1 MKLVRDG
8 IPRIIEES
16 GRTCEYYI
24 ADDEEYRARLY
35 EKMHEELNEFIENPS
50 YEEAADIWEVL
61 RALCLEHALCMEVVE
76 NVAMDKRETTG
87 GFYDKIILEKVN
99 ESR

>member
-1 MKLVRDG
+1 MKLVRDF
-8 IPRIIEES
+8 IPRIIEEN
-16 GRTCEYYI
+16 GKTCEYYI
-24 ADDEEYRARLY
+24 ADDEEYKTRLHD
-35 EKMHEELNEFIENPS
+35 KMHEELNEFIENPC

-61 RALCLEHALCMEVVE
+61 RALCLEHALSMEVVE
-76 NVAMDKRETTG
+76 NVAMDKRQRRG